1 VVKPTKYFRR
11 QAAKAEAAAREV
23 LDEEM
28 SANLLAMARAYR
40 SQAQISKAHKKR
52 EKKLERRE

>member
-1 VVKPTKYFRR
+1 VF
-11 QAAKAEAAAREV
+11 
-23 LDEEM
+23 DEEM